1 MNEHASVQVLTF
13 ASSPVSVLTLNAI
26 FYNSQQ
32 RCYRVFR
39 TLGLRHLL
47 VVNSHNQVQGIITR
61 QDLVGS
67 TADRSGS
74 DGDHNSVLRNRR
86 RKATAQRK
94 KRSDSDTIGQIP
106 EAVDL

>member
-1 MNEHASVQVLTF
+1 
-13 ASSPVSVLTLNAI
+13 
-26 FYNSQQ
+26 
-32 RCYRVFR
+32 VFR

-74 DGDHNSVLRNRR
+74 DHDHNSVLRNRR